1 VASNALMLLGALGVA
16 SSPVRPG
23 GSTAAH
29 VDPPKTTT
37 PEPPKTPTPGEPTK
51 PPVAVDPPKT
61 PTPGEPTKPP
71 LKVAPPDTASTCSP
85 ADARKYLEQHGLT
98 SKEIKGLAGERISQP
113 RAALI
118 ERLAKHFTEK
128 DLKVLADS
136 SPRTHRHLANLLWTI

>member
-1 VASNALMLLGALGVA
+1 MLLGALGVA

-37 PEPPKTPTPGEPTK
+37 PE
-51 PPVAVDPPKT
+51 PPKT

>member
-1 VASNALMLLGALGVA
+1 MLLGALGVA

-51 PPVAVDPPKT
+51 PP
-61 PTPGEPTKPP
+61 
-71 LKVAPPDTASTCSP
+71 LKVAPPDTASTWSP

>member
-37 PEPPKTPTPGEPTK
+37 PE
-51 PPVAVDPPKT
+51 PPKT